1 MAGQSGGEIFG
12 REREGGHAH
21 FKPRTGARVGS
32 AQEHAFE
39 EGRVEHRP
47 HVRERRAGLVESL
60 VVPLDVG
67 DEGFGFA
74 VNGREEIGLAVVGV
88 AGSAAQALNLT
99 GGVGFHGIEFEL
111 GNDLG
116 REGGFFFSGE
126 IEAGSLTAFFIG
138 AEAALGVPV
147 LEVGE
152 LGRAGGGFF
161 ESFVT
166 GRAIERGGKFLS
178 AGGIA
183 GREFGGVGGVV
194 SGGFLGEVSGQ

>member
-1 MAGQSGGEIFG
+1 MF
-12 REREGGHAH
+12 RVKREGGHAH

-39 EGRVEHRP
+39 EGRVEHGP
-47 HVRERRAGLVESL
+47 HVREGRAGLVESL

-88 AGSAAQALNLT
+88 AGSAAQAFNLT
-99 GGVGFHGIEFEL
+99 GGVGFNSVEFQL
-111 GNDLG
+111 RNDLG
-116 REGGFFFSGE
+116 REGGFFFGSE

-138 AEAALGVPV
+138 AEAALGIPI

-166 GRAIERGGKFLS
+166 GRAIERGGQFFS

-183 GREFGGVGGVV
+183 GREFRGIGGVV
-194 SGGFLGEVSGQ
+194 SGGFLGEVSGE